1 MPISQ
6 LVVQIYFDSILC
18 LRSSFLSSLPVSS
31 LCSTWVPSHSVAW
44 TMLLLTFPTKLSTGQ
59 CAMSHAIA
67 LISHPT
73 FFLWPKARTS
83 YVFSCVARSYSSGPR
98 RKSLSWD
105 LLHPWS
111 RLTLQVHSESYLFAL
126 LVLVTSLECR
136 WWSRWREYGC
146 HLRGLRKRILPSS
159 PVRGRL

>member
-6 LVVQIYFDSILC
+6 LVAQIYFASILC
-18 LRSSFLSSLPVSS
+18 LRSSFLSSLPVSL
-31 LCSTWVPSHSVAW
+31 LCSTWVPSHSVALI
-44 TMLLLTFPTKLSTGQ
+44 MLLPTFPTKLSTGQ
-59 CAMSHAIA
+59 CAMSHATA

-73 FFLWPKARTS
+73 FFLWPNAWTL

-98 RKSLSWD
+98 RESLNWD

-111 RLTLQVHSESYLFAL
+111 RWTQQVHSESCLFAL
-126 LVLVTSLECR
+126 LVPVTSLECR
-136 WWSRWREYGC
+136 WRSRWREYGC
-146 HLRGLRKRILPSS
+146 HLRGLRKRILLSS